1 MTVHTFLTGVRGV
14 IAPFAAF
21 YMAEHFGIGVTAIAM
36 AAMIVLASLL
46 LVRERRR

>member
-21 YMAEHFGIGVTAIAM
+21 YMAAHFGITITACCM
-36 AAMIVLASLL
+36 AVMILAASLV
-46 LVRERRR
+46 LVRERQR